1 MLKSDQVFLNPKD
14 MVNIMNQ
21 PIRLDLT
28 AWKTITWPNL
38 WLSLGYKNVNH

>member
-21 PIRLDLT
+21 PIRLIL
-28 AWKTITWPNL
+28 NF
-38 WLSLGYKNVNH
+38 GH